1 MINKKTQN
9 EKEFTSLKDFCIEEN
24 QNYKLGSGSFAS
36 VILARSIHTNIQ
48 YAIKT
53 VG

>member
-1 MINKKTQN
+1 MINKKPQQ
-9 EKEFTSLKDFCIEEN
+9 EKEFTSLKDFYIDES

-36 VILARSIHTNIQ
+36 VILARSILTNIQ

-53 VG
+53 VN